1 MRLEVPG
8 GCLAVCRECVVA
20 VVGLENSGA
29 AVICFQEEPKGI
41 VLQSYPP
48 ELAAQ
53 LTAKLGAEN

>member
-1 MRLEVPG
+1 MCLEVPG
-8 GCLAVCRECVVA
+8 GCLAGCRECVVA
-20 VVGLENSGA
+20 LENSGA

-41 VLQSYPP
+41 ALQSYPP